1 MVRVGMIT
9 GEYPPLRGGV
19 ADYTQRL
26 VGALRALD
34 VVPSVLTSQRAAT
47 EPQDP
52 SVLPRVRRWD
62 RSIWRLVAQLAQ
74 RQRWDL
80 VHIQYQPAAY
90 ELRAT
95 INLLPLALHR
105 SLPHLKVVTTFHDL
119 RVPYLFPKSGP
130 LRQLMVRLLA
140 NRSDAVIAV
149 AAEDVPLLW
158 RWHTRGARL
167 VFRSRPAAPA
177 TLAHIA
183 VGNNLDAPPPVGFD
197 RDLWRARIGATTDT
211 LVVGHIGFINRS
223 KGVDVLVRALARLL
237 SQGLDVRVLMIG
249 EQVGSS
255 DTENVRYLAE
265 VMVLIERLR
274 LQPYVHWTG
283 FQRPEALAAWLRCT
297 DVAAL
302 PFLDGA
308 SQRRTSLL
316 GCLAHGVPTITVA
329 PPCPVISGQSPAAGL
344 DHVPLTTAHWSL
356 EHGEAVWYVPSADAL
371 ALATAIA
378 ELRRDPGRRARLSE
392 GARAYARR
400 LSWPEI
406 ARRTRA
412 HYEQALAGR

>member
-9 GEYPPLRGGV
+9 GEYPPLRGGI

-47 EPQDP
+47 ERQDP
-52 SVLPRVRRWD
+52 WVLPRVRRWD
-62 RSIWRLVAQLAQ
+62 RSSWRLVAQSAQ

-90 ELRAT
+90 ELRAAIT
-95 INLLPLALHR
+95 LLPLALHR
-105 SLPHLKVVTTFHDL
+105 ALPRLKVVTTFHDL
-119 RVPYLFPKSGP
+119 RVPYLFPKAGP

-223 KGVDVLVRALARLL
+223 KGVDVLIRALARLL
-237 SQGLDVRVLMIG
+237 SQGLDVRVLMVG
-249 EQVGSS
+249 ERVGSS
-255 DTENVRYLAE
+255 DAENVRYLAE
-265 VMVLIERLR
+265 VTALIERLR

-283 FQRPEALAAWLRCT
+283 FQQPDGVAAWLRCA
-297 DVAAL
+297 DVAAQ

-308 SQRRTSLL
+308 SQRRGSLL
-316 GCLAHGVPTITVA
+316 CCLGHGVPTITVA
-329 PPCPVISGQSPAAGL
+329 PPQPVVGGRSPVAAT
-344 DHVPLTTAHWSL
+344 DHWPLN
-356 EHGEAVWYVPSADAL
+356 HGESVWYVPPADAL
-371 ALATAIA
+371 ALAEAIA
-378 ELRRDPGRRARLSE
+378 ELRRDPDRCARLSA

>member
-1 MVRVGMIT
+1 MRVGMIT
-9 GEYPPLRGGV
+9 GEYPPLRGGI

-26 VGALRALD
+26 VGALGDLD

-47 EPQDP
+47 AQQDP

-62 RSIWRLVAQLAQ
+62 RSIWRLVAQSAQ

-80 VHIQYQPAAY
+80 VHVQYQPAAY
-90 ELRAT
+90 ELRAAIT
-95 INLLPLALHR
+95 LLPLTLHR
-105 SLPHLKVVTTFHDL
+105 ALPHLKVVTTFHDL
-119 RVPYLFPKSGP
+119 RVPYLFPKAGP

-149 AAEDVPLLW
+149 AAEDVPLLR
-158 RWHTRGARL
+158 RWHTRGARPA
-167 VFRSRPAAPA
+167 FRSRPAAP
-177 TLAHIA
+177 TSLAHIA
-183 VGNNLDAPPPVGFD
+183 VGNNLDAPPPAGFD
-197 RDLWRARIGATTDT
+197 RDLWRSRIGAAPDT
-211 LVVGHIGFINRS
+211 LVVGYVGFINRS

-265 VMVLIERLR
+265 VTALIERLR

-283 FQRPEALAAWLRCT
+283 FQQPESLAAWVRCA

-308 SQRRTSLL
+308 SQRRGSLL
-316 GCLAHGVPTITVA
+316 CCLGHGLPTITVA
-329 PPCPVISGQSPAAGL
+329 PPRPVASGQCSETGA
-344 DHVPLTTAHWSL
+344 DHPPLTTAHWPL
-356 EHGEAVWYVPSADAL
+356 VHGDGVWYVPASDAL
-371 ALATAIA
+371 ALAEAIA

-412 HYEQALAGR
+412 HYEQALVGR

>member
-9 GEYPPLRGGV
+9 GEYPPLRGGI

-26 VGALRALD
+26 AGALGDLD
-34 VVPSVLTSQRAAT
+34 VVPSVLTSKRAAT
-47 EPQDP
+47 ERQDP
-52 SVLPRVRRWD
+52 WVLPYVQCWD
-62 RSIWRLVAQLAQ
+62 RSIWRLVAQQAQ
-74 RQRWDL
+74 RRRWDL

-90 ELRAT
+90 ELRAG

-105 SLPHLKVVTTFHDL
+105 AMPNLKVVTTFHDL
-119 RVPYLFPKSGP
+119 RVPYLFPKAGP
-130 LRQLMVRLLA
+130 LRQLLVRLLA

-158 RWHTRGARL
+158 RWHTRGARP

-177 TLAHIA
+177 SLAHIA
-183 VGNNLDAPPPVGFD
+183 VGNNLNASPLAGFD
-197 RDLWRARIGATTDT
+197 RELWRARIGAAPDT

-223 KGVDVLVRALARLL
+223 KGIDVLVRALARLL

-265 VMVLIERLR
+265 VTALIERLR

-283 FQRPEALAAWLRCT
+283 FQQPEGVAAWLRCA

-308 SQRRTSLL
+308 SQRRGSLL

-329 PPCPVISGQSPAAGL
+329 PPRPVVSGQSPAAGT
-344 DHVPLTTAHWSL
+344 DHAPLTTGHWPL
-356 EHGEAVWYVPSADAL
+356 AHGEAIWYVPAADAL
-371 ALATAIA
+371 ALAAAIA
-378 ELRRDPGRRARLSE
+378 ELRHDPGRRERLSK

-400 LSWPEI
+400 LSWPAI
-406 ARRTRA
+406 ARHTRA

>member
-1 MVRVGMIT
+1 MIT
-9 GEYPPLRGGV
+9 GEYPPLRGGI

-34 VVPSVLTSQRAAT
+34 VVPAVLTSQRAAT
-47 EPQDP
+47 TPQDP
-52 SVLPRVRRWD
+52 SVLPHVRRWD
-62 RSIWRLVAQLAQ
+62 RSSWRLVAQWAQ

-80 VHIQYQPAAY
+80 VHVQYQPAAY
-90 ELRAT
+90 ELRAA

-105 SLPHLKVVTTFHDL
+105 ALPHLKVVTTFHDL
-119 RVPYLFPKSGP
+119 RVPYLFPKAGP

-158 RWHTRGARL
+158 KWHTHGAKFA
-167 VFRSRPAAPA
+167 FRSRPTAPA
-177 TLAHIA
+177 SLAHIA
-183 VGNNLDAPPPVGFD
+183 VGNNLDAPPPAGFD
-197 RDLWRARIGATTDT
+197 RDLWRSRIGAAPDT

-265 VMVLIERLR
+265 VTALIERLR

-283 FQRPEALAAWLRCT
+283 FQPSEGLAAWLRCA

-316 GCLAHGVPTITVA
+316 GCLAHGAPTITVA
-329 PPCPVISGQSPAAGL
+329 PPQPVVSGQSPAAG
-344 DHVPLTTAHWSL
+344 TAHWPL
-356 EHGEAVWYVPSADAL
+356 EHGESVWYVPPADAL
-371 ALATAIA
+371 ALAAAIA
-378 ELRRDPGRRARLSE
+378 ELRRDPGRRARLSA
-392 GARAYARR
+392 GARTYARR

-406 ARRTRA
+406 ARQTRT
-412 HYEQALAGR
+412 HYEQTLAGR

>member
-9 GEYPPLRGGV
+9 GEYPPLRGGI

-26 VGALRALD
+26 VGALGDLD

-47 EPQDP
+47 ERQE
-52 SVLPRVRRWD
+52 SWVLPHVRRWD
-62 RSIWRLVAQLAQ
+62 RSIWRLVAQSAQ
-74 RQRWDL
+74 RRRWDL

-90 ELRAT
+90 ELRADIT
-95 INLLPLALHR
+95 LLPWVLHR
-105 SLPHLKVVTTFHDL
+105 TMPHLKVVTTFHDL
-119 RVPYLFPKSGP
+119 RVPYLFPKAGP

-149 AAEDVPLLW
+149 AAEDIPLLW
-158 RWHTRGARL
+158 RWHTRGAGFA
-167 VFRSRPAAPA
+167 FRSRPAAPA
-177 TLAHIA
+177 SLAHIA
-183 VGNNLDAPPPVGFD
+183 VGNNLDAPPPAGFD
-197 RDLWRARIGATTDT
+197 RDLWRSRIGAAPDT
-211 LVVGHIGFINRS
+211 LVVGYVGFINRS
-223 KGVDVLVRALARLL
+223 KGIDVLFRALARLL
-237 SQGLDVRVLMIG
+237 SQGLDVRVLMVG

-265 VMVLIERLR
+265 VTALIERLR

-283 FQRPEALAAWLRCT
+283 FQQPESLAAWVRCA
-297 DVAAL
+297 DMAAL

-308 SQRRTSLL
+308 SQRRGSLL
-316 GCLAHGVPTITVA
+316 CCLGHGLPTITVA
-329 PPCPVISGQSPAAGL
+329 PPRPVASGPSPAAGA
-344 DHVPLTTAHWSL
+344 DHPPLTTDHWPL
-356 EHGEAVWYVPSADAL
+356 VHGEAVWYVPASDAL
-371 ALATAIA
+371 ALAGAIA

-412 HYEQALAGR
+412 HYEQALVGR

>member
-26 VGALRALD
+26 VGALRDLD
-34 VVPSVLTSQRAAT
+34 VMPSVLTSQRAAT
-47 EPQDP
+47 EPPDP
-52 SVLPRVRRWD
+52 SVLPHVRRWD
-62 RSIWRLVAQLAQ
+62 RSIWRLVAQSAQ

-90 ELRAT
+90 ELRAA

-105 SLPHLKVVTTFHDL
+105 TLPHLKVVTTFHDL
-119 RVPYLFPKSGP
+119 RVPYLFPKAGP
-130 LRQLMVRLLA
+130 LRQLVVRLLA

-158 RWHTRGARL
+158 RWHTRGAKFA
-167 VFRSRPAAPA
+167 FRSRPATPA
-177 TLAHIA
+177 SLAHIA
-183 VGNNLDAPPPVGFD
+183 VGNNLDAPPPAGFD
-197 RDLWRARIGATTDT
+197 RDLWRSRIGATPDT
-211 LVVGHIGFINRS
+211 LVVGYVGFINRS
-223 KGVDVLVRALARLL
+223 KGVALLVRALARLL

-249 EQVGSS
+249 EQVGAS

-265 VMVLIERLR
+265 VTALIEQLH

-283 FQRPEALAAWLRCT
+283 FQPPEGVAAWLGCA

-308 SQRRTSLL
+308 SQRRGSLL
-316 GCLAHGVPTITVA
+316 CCLGHGVPTITVA
-329 PPCPVISGQSPAAGL
+329 PPQPVVGGQGPAAGT
-344 DHVPLTTAHWSL
+344 DYAPLTTDHWPL
-356 EHGEAVWYVPSADAL
+356 EHGESVWHVPAADAL
-371 ALATAIA
+371 ALADALA
-378 ELRRDPGRRARLSE
+378 ELGHDPGRRARLSE
-392 GARAYARR
+392 GALAYARH

-412 HYEQALAGR
+412 HYDLALAGR

>member
-1 MVRVGMIT
+1 MRVGMIT
-9 GEYPPLRGGV
+9 GEYPPLRGGI

-26 VGALRALD
+26 VGALGDLD
-34 VVPSVLTSQRAAT
+34 VVPSVLTSRQAAT
-47 EPQDP
+47 ERQAPW
-52 SVLPRVRRWD
+52 VLSHVRRWD
-62 RSIWRLVAQLAQ
+62 RSSWRLVAHLAQ
-74 RQRWDL
+74 RQRWEL
-80 VHIQYQPAAY
+80 VHVQYQPAAY
-90 ELRAT
+90 ELRAAIT
-95 INLLPLALHR
+95 LLPWVLQR
-105 SLPHLKVVTTFHDL
+105 TMPHLKVVTTFHDL
-119 RVPYLFPKSGP
+119 RVPYLFPKAGP

-158 RWHTRGARL
+158 RWHTRGPRFA
-167 VFRSRPAAPA
+167 FRNRPAAPA
-177 TLAHIA
+177 SLAHIA
-183 VGNNLDAPPPVGFD
+183 VGNNLDASPPAGFD
-197 RDLWRARIGATTDT
+197 RDLWRARIGAAPDT
-211 LVVGHIGFINRS
+211 LVVGHIGFVNRS
-223 KGVDVLVRALARLL
+223 KGVDILIRALARLL

-265 VMVLIERLR
+265 VTALIERLR

-283 FQRPEALAAWLRCT
+283 FQQSESLAAWLRCA

-316 GCLAHGVPTITVA
+316 GCLAHGLPTITVA
-329 PPCPVISGQSPAAGL
+329 PPQPVVSGQCPEAGTG
-344 DHVPLTTAHWSL
+344 HAPLTTDHWPLAH
-356 EHGEAVWYVPSADAL
+356 EEAIWYVPAANAL
-371 ALATAIA
+371 ALAEAIA
-378 ELRRDPGRRARLSE
+378 ALRRDPGRRARLSA
-392 GARAYARR
+392 GARAYARC